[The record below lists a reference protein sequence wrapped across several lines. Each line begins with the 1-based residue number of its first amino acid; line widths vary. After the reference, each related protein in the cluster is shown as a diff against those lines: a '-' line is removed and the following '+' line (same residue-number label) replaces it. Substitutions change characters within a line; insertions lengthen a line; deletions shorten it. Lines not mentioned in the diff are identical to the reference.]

1 MAGAPASILTVSA
14 AERSLAFWSRVA
26 ICHGIKPLSHPAVR
40 QPRSSDKMD
49 LIPSGADGRA
59 SLFRRPLS
67 RSRGPITHR
76 RPCMTGPRGYLL
88 NTARRCACKPTDAP
102 DWSIGC
108 EPPQGGVR
116 QKRDCMRPKKTI
128 LCVDDNEQVLSV
140 RTFLL
145 ETRGYRIIAVN
156 TAQEALEVLERS
168 LPGTLDLILCD
179 LLMPQMDGNELVRRA
194 KQLHQ
199 GLPAMIVSGTVNAFD
214 RALHADVFLPKGA
227 SSPAE
232 MIERIRVLVA
242 RKRGPKKA
250 AAAASTQP
258 ADISSFA
265 HATAS

>member
-1 MAGAPASILTVSA
+1 
-14 AERSLAFWSRVA
+14 
-26 ICHGIKPLSHPAVR
+26 
-40 QPRSSDKMD
+40 
-49 LIPSGADGRA
+49 
-59 SLFRRPLS
+59 
-67 RSRGPITHR
+67 
-76 RPCMTGPRGYLL
+76 
-88 NTARRCACKPTDAP
+88 
-102 DWSIGC
+102 
-108 EPPQGGVR
+108 
-116 QKRDCMRPKKTI
+116 MRPKKTI

-145 ETRGYRIIAVN
+145 ETRGYRIIAVK
-156 TAQEALEVLERS
+156 TAQEALEVLEQS

-194 KQLHQ
+194 KQIHP

-227 SSPAE
+227 CSPAE

-250 AAAASTQP
+250 VPQ
-258 ADISSFA
+258 SSAQRPETVTYA

>member
-1 MAGAPASILTVSA
+1 
-14 AERSLAFWSRVA
+14 
-26 ICHGIKPLSHPAVR
+26 
-40 QPRSSDKMD
+40 
-49 LIPSGADGRA
+49 
-59 SLFRRPLS
+59 
-67 RSRGPITHR
+67 
-76 RPCMTGPRGYLL
+76 
-88 NTARRCACKPTDAP
+88 
-102 DWSIGC
+102 
-108 EPPQGGVR
+108 
-116 QKRDCMRPKKTI
+116 MRPKKTI

-145 ETRGYRIIAVN
+145 ETRGYRIVAVN

-194 KQLHQ
+194 KHLHP

-214 RALHADVFLPKGA
+214 RALHADVFLPTVA

-250 AAAASTQP
+250 IAPAPTQP

>member
-1 MAGAPASILTVSA
+1 
-14 AERSLAFWSRVA
+14 
-26 ICHGIKPLSHPAVR
+26 
-40 QPRSSDKMD
+40 
-49 LIPSGADGRA
+49 
-59 SLFRRPLS
+59 
-67 RSRGPITHR
+67 
-76 RPCMTGPRGYLL
+76 
-88 NTARRCACKPTDAP
+88 
-102 DWSIGC
+102 
-108 EPPQGGVR
+108 
-116 QKRDCMRPKKTI
+116 MRPKKTI
-128 LCVDDNEQVLSV
+128 LCVDDNEQILSV

-145 ETRGYRIIAVN
+145 ETRGYRVVAAHS
-156 TAQEALEVLERS
+156 AQEALTVLDQY

-194 KQLHQ
+194 KQLHP

-250 AAAASTQP
+250 VP
-258 ADISSFA
+258 APSHSAQLGAFT

>member
-1 MAGAPASILTVSA
+1 
-14 AERSLAFWSRVA
+14 
-26 ICHGIKPLSHPAVR
+26 
-40 QPRSSDKMD
+40 
-49 LIPSGADGRA
+49 
-59 SLFRRPLS
+59 
-67 RSRGPITHR
+67 
-76 RPCMTGPRGYLL
+76 
-88 NTARRCACKPTDAP
+88 
-102 DWSIGC
+102 
-108 EPPQGGVR
+108 
-116 QKRDCMRPKKTI
+116 MRPKKTI

-145 ETRGYRIIAVN
+145 ETRGYRVIAVN

-194 KQLHQ
+194 KQVHQ

-250 AAAASTQP
+250 AAPASTQTS
-258 ADISSFA
+258 DISPFA

>member
-1 MAGAPASILTVSA
+1 
-14 AERSLAFWSRVA
+14 
-26 ICHGIKPLSHPAVR
+26 
-40 QPRSSDKMD
+40 
-49 LIPSGADGRA
+49 
-59 SLFRRPLS
+59 
-67 RSRGPITHR
+67 
-76 RPCMTGPRGYLL
+76 
-88 NTARRCACKPTDAP
+88 
-102 DWSIGC
+102 
-108 EPPQGGVR
+108 
-116 QKRDCMRPKKTI
+116 MRPKKTI

-145 ETRGYRIIAVN
+145 ETRGYRVIAVN

-194 KQLHQ
+194 KQVHQ

-250 AAAASTQP
+250 TAPTVSQSTEVR
-258 ADISSFA
+258 SYA
-265 HATAS
+265 HAVAS